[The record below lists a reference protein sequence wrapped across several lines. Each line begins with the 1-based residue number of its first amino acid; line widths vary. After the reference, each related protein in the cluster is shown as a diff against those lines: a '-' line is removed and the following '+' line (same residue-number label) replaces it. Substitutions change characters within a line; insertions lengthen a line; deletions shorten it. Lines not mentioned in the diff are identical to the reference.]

1 MKCGDRIPSVRELA
15 LTNKVNP
22 NTMQRALTELEELGL
37 VYTERTNGKFV
48 TTDYQLIDRH
58 RKQSAQELT
67 KKYLNAME
75 SIGVSKEQVME
86 NLNKFGGN
94 SK

>member
-1 MKCGDRIPSVRELA
+1 MRELA

-48 TTDYQLIDRH
+48 TTDQELIATH
-58 RKQSAQELT
+58 RKQSAERLT
-67 KKYLNAME
+67 KEYLDAMS
-75 SIGVSKEQVME
+75 SIGVSNEQVIE

-94 SK
+94 EK

>member
-1 MKCGDRIPSVRELA
+1 MS
-15 LTNKVNP
+15 NKVNP

-48 TTDYQLIDRH
+48 TTDQELVANYRE
-58 RKQSAQELT
+58 QSAERLT
-67 KKYLNAME
+67 KEYLDAME
-75 SIGVSKEQVME
+75 SIGVSKEQIIE

-94 SK
+94 EK

>member
-1 MKCGDRIPSVRELA
+1 MS
-15 LTNKVNP
+15 NKVNP

-48 TTDYQLIDRH
+48 TTDEKLITAY
-58 RKQSAQELT
+58 RKQSAERLT
-67 KKYLNAME
+67 KEYLDAMS
-75 SIGVSKEQVME
+75 SIGVNKQQVIE

-94 SK
+94 VK

>member
-1 MKCGDRIPSVRELA
+1 MS
-15 LTNKVNP
+15 NKVNP

-48 TTDYQLIDRH
+48 TTDQELIATY
-58 RKQSAQELT
+58 RKQSAERLT
-67 KKYLNAME
+67 KEYLDAME
-75 SIGVSKEQVME
+75 SIGISKEQVIE

-94 SK
+94 EK